1 MKNQLFALIGLG
13 LLLATASAY
22 AQTGVVKANVPFNF
36 IVNKTQISAGQY
48 RIQPLGST
56 NSGALAIESS
66 DGKMVMAFLPNTCES
81 ARPQETTKL
90 VFHRYGSQYFLSQIW
105 TAGNERGN
113 ELPKSEQEREVAM
126 SYPALQDVV
135 VVATLR

>member
-22 AQTGVVKANVPFNF
+22 AQTGVVKATVPFNF
-36 IVNKTQISAGQY
+36 IVNKTELPAGDY
-48 RIQPLGST
+48 RIQPMGITAS
-56 NSGALAIESS
+56 AMAIESP
-66 DGKMVMAFLPNTCES
+66 DGKVVKAFLPNACES
-81 ARPQETTKL
+81 AQAQKTTKL

-105 TAGNERGN
+105 KAGNDRGQ
-113 ELPKSEQEREVAM
+113 ELPASGLETEIAREH
-126 SYPALQDVV
+126 PAQRVV